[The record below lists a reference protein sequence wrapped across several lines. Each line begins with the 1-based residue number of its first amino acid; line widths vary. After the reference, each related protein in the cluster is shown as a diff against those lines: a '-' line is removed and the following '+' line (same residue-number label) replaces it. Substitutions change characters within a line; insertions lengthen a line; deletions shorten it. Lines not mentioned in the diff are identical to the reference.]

1 MSNHYGN
8 MPVAS
13 ARNGNLVFCV
23 DAAMIPSA
31 TTFTGTDAMQGLTL
45 WTTGIGGITDWGGNG
60 ATSENSRVIRNDPW
74 GNRAILWRAFNN
86 DAASGA
92 DGGWNSSTFS
102 ITNSSLY
109 RWVRY
114 FKVDTPGSN
123 GSFYA
128 GNSGSGASVLQ
139 WNNRAAQGNPYDY
152 CPGRDQ
158 FTEDIWYVAISYMF
172 PVGTA
177 AGGGGS
183 PYTTDYG
190 FYPMNTGVR
199 STSGFGCNTGGGTI
213 FDTNTTGTSD
223 RQYLYYSTD
232 PAVDLYWARPRCYL
246 VNGSEPSISQ
256 IIAGEQNVWM
266 DVTGSP
272 TNMYAFNNP
281 VLTRDTNGGY
291 FDFNGSSTYFQGRDN
306 TALNATTG
314 LTMQAWVNSDN
325 NSQSGFIFEK
335 GTVNTQYSMF
345 LSSNL
350 LYFRSYGHSGGG
362 HDLTFASTSVC
373 PSGTWALV
381 TCTYDGSNK
390 RIYKNGTQ
398 VTSSAAT
405 GTLST
410 NTGGAWI
417 GAYGGAT
424 PSVVN
429 YPWDGKIASVRV
441 YDTALSAAEI
451 KNNFDSQRNRF
462 GV

>member
-1 MSNHYGN
+1 MSNQYGN
-8 MPVAS
+8 MSVVS

-31 TTFTGTDAMQGLTL
+31 TTFTGTDVMQGLGL
-45 WTTGIGGITDWGGNG
+45 WNTGTGSETGWSQNG
-60 ATSENSRVIRNDPW
+60 STSENSRVIGNDPW

-92 DGGWNSSTFS
+92 DGGWNSSGFS
-102 ITNSSLY
+102 ITNSNLY

-114 FKVDTPGSN
+114 FKVNTPGSN
-123 GSFYA
+123 GHFYG
-128 GNSGSGASVLQ
+128 GNTGTGGTMLQ

-152 CPGRDQ
+152 CPQRDVV
-158 FTEDIWYVAISYMF
+158 TPYVWSVAITYMF

-190 FYPMNTGVR
+190 FYRMDTGVR
-199 STSGFGCNTGGGTI
+199 STSGMGCNTGGNTI
-213 FDTNTTGTSD
+213 FNTGTYATID
-223 RQYLYYSTD
+223 REYLYYSTD
-232 PAVDLYWARPRCYL
+232 PAVDIYWARPRCYL
-246 VNGSEPSISQ
+246 VNGSEPSISE
-256 IIAGEQNVWM
+256 IIAAEHNVWM

-272 TNMYAFNNP
+272 ANMYAFNNP

-291 FDFNGSSTYFQGRDN
+291 FTFNGSNTYFQGRDN

-325 NSQSGFIFEK
+325 NSQYGFIFEK
-335 GTVNTQYSMF
+335 GSVNTQYSMF
-345 LSSNL
+345 LSGSN
-350 LYFRSYGHSGGG
+350 LYFRTYGTSVA
-362 HDLTFASTSVC
+362 DLTATASSVC

-398 VTSSAAT
+398 VNSSAVT

-410 NTGGAWI
+410 NAGGAWI

-462 GV
+462 NV

>member
-1 MSNHYGN
+1 MSNQYGN
-8 MPVAS
+8 MSAVS
-13 ARNGNLVFCV
+13 ARDSSLVFCV
-23 DAAMIPSA
+23 DAAMVPSA
-31 TTFTGTDAMQGLTL
+31 TTFTGTDVMQALTL
-45 WTTGIGGITDWGGNG
+45 WDTGTGGITDWSANG
-60 ATSENSRVIRNDPW
+60 ATSENSRVIRSDPW

-86 DAASGA
+86 DANSGA

-114 FKVDTPGSN
+114 FKVDTTGSN
-123 GSFYA
+123 GTVYA
-128 GNSGSGASVLQ
+128 GNSGTGGTMLQ
-139 WNNRAAQGNPYDY
+139 WNNLAAQGNPYDY
-152 CPGRDQ
+152 CPGRSS
-158 FTEDIWYVAISYMF
+158 FTEGVWYVAITYMF
-172 PVGTA
+172 PTGTA

-190 FYPMNTGVR
+190 FYPLNTGVR
-199 STSGFGCNTGGGTI
+199 STSGMGCNTGSNTVFNTG
-213 FDTNTTGTSD
+213 TTGTSD

-232 PAVDLYWARPRCYL
+232 PAVDIYWNRPHCYL

-266 DVTGSP
+266 DATGSP
-272 TNMYAFNNP
+272 TNMTSFNNP

-291 FDFNGSSTYFQGRDN
+291 FTFNGSNTYFQGRDN
-306 TALNATTG
+306 TALNSVTN
-314 LTMQAWVNSDN
+314 LTMQAWVNSDS

-345 LSSNL
+345 LSGGSFI
-350 LYFRSYGHSGGG
+350 FRTYIGGLA
-362 HDLTFASTSVC
+362 DQNIIASSVC
-373 PSGTWALV
+373 PSGTWSLI

-390 RIYKNGTQ
+390 KTYRNGTLIATQ
-398 VTSSAAT
+398 AQTGSISS
-405 GTLST
+405 

-424 PSVVN
+424 PSAVN
-429 YPWDGKIASVRV
+429 YPWDGKIASVKV
-441 YDTALSAAEI
+441 YNRALSATEI

-462 GV
+462 NV

>member
-1 MSNHYGN
+1 MSNQYGN
-8 MPVAS
+8 MSVVS

-23 DAAMIPSA
+23 DAAMVPST

-45 WTTGIGGITDWGGNG
+45 WDTGTGGIGNWSANG
-60 ATSENSRVIRNDPW
+60 TAAENSRVIRNDPW
-74 GNRAILWRAFNN
+74 GNRSILWRAFNN
-86 DAASGA
+86 DTVSND
-92 DGGWNSSTFS
+92 DGGWNSSSFT
-102 ITNSSLY
+102 ITNSLLY

-123 GSFYA
+123 GTVYG
-128 GNSGSGASVLQ
+128 GNGGTGDTMLQ
-139 WNNRAAQGNPYDY
+139 WNNLVAQGNPYDY
-152 CPGRDQ
+152 CPPRNY
-158 FTEDIWYVAISYMF
+158 FNEDIWYVAISYMF
-172 PVGTA
+172 PTGTV

-183 PYTTDYG
+183 PYTTDWG
-190 FYPMNTGVR
+190 FYRMDTGAR
-199 STSGFGCNTGGGTI
+199 MSTGFGCNTGGNTVFGANTYGTI
-213 FDTNTTGTSD
+213 D

-232 PAVDLYWARPRCYL
+232 PAVDIYWNRPHCYL

-266 DVTGSP
+266 DATGSP
-272 TNMYAFNNP
+272 TNMSAFNNP
-281 VLTRDTNGGY
+281 VLTRGTNGGY
-291 FDFNGSSTYFQGRDN
+291 FDFNGSNTYFQGRDN

-325 NSQSGFIFEK
+325 ASQYGFIFEK
-335 GTVNTQYSMF
+335 GLVNTQYSMF
-345 LSSNL
+345 LSGGYL
-350 LYFRSYGHSGGG
+350 KFRTYGTSTN
-362 HDLTFASTSVC
+362 DLAVAATSVC
-373 PSGTWALV
+373 PTGTWALV

-398 VTSSAAT
+398 VTSSAVT

-429 YPWDGKIASVRV
+429 YPWDGKIASVKV
-441 YDTALSAAEI
+441 YNRALSATEI

-462 GV
+462 NV

>member
-1 MSNHYGN
+1 MSNQYGN
-8 MPVAS
+8 ISAVS
-13 ARNGNLVFCV
+13 ARDSSLVFCV
-23 DAAMIPSA
+23 DAAMVPSA

-45 WTTGIGGITDWGGNG
+45 WDTGTGGTGNWSGNG
-60 ATSENSRVIRNDPW
+60 AISENSRVIRNDPW

-86 DAASGA
+86 DANSGA

-114 FKVDTPGSN
+114 FKVDTTGSN
-123 GSFYA
+123 GTVYA
-128 GNSGSGASVLQ
+128 GNSGTGGTMLQ
-139 WNNRAAQGNPYDY
+139 WNNLAAQGNPYDY
-152 CPGRDQ
+152 CPGRNY
-158 FTEDIWYVAISYMF
+158 FTEDIWYVAITYMF
-172 PVGTA
+172 PTGTA

-190 FYPMNTGVR
+190 FYPLNTGVR
-199 STSGFGCNTGGGTI
+199 STSGMGCNTGSNTVFNTG
-213 FDTNTTGTSD
+213 TTGTSD

-232 PAVDLYWARPRCYL
+232 PAVDIYWNRPHCYL

-266 DVTGSP
+266 DATGSP
-272 TNMYAFNNP
+272 TNMSAFNNP

-291 FDFNGSSTYFQGRDN
+291 FDFNGSNTYFQGRDN

-314 LTMQAWVNSDN
+314 LTMQAWVNSDS

-335 GTVNTQYSMF
+335 GSVNTQYSMF
-345 LSSNL
+345 LSGSYL
-350 LYFRSYGHSGGG
+350 IFRTYGTSVN
-362 HDLTFASTSVC
+362 DLAVAVTSVC
-373 PSGTWALV
+373 PTGTWALV

-398 VTSSAAT
+398 VTSSAVT

-429 YPWDGKIASVRV
+429 YPWDGKIASVKV
-441 YDTALSAAEI
+441 YNRALSATEI

-462 GV
+462 NV